1 MRIFWWNPFFPP
13 TKWCLPAWWLDT
25 SCNNSVNRWSSS
37 SIVAKDLVA
46 QVIHFQGVLAAR
58 HLGREG
64 QYVVPK
70 KWDCLS
76 EKEKCWQNMSKKN
89 DKVMNLLYQ
98 ARFDTRHLVS
108 GSRAFFSLGKCENP
122 WNFCINPWRSSVWS
136 RFQSIFLKEKCSIKP
151 SKSKTEV
158 VKVYVISKQKKPK
171 TCRQQLQEQQSWC
184 LFGSKILSK

>member
-1 MRIFWWNPFFPP
+1 M
-13 TKWCLPAWWLDT
+13 
-25 SCNNSVNRWSSS
+25 
-37 SIVAKDLVA
+37 
-46 QVIHFQGVLAAR
+46 
-58 HLGREG
+58 
-64 QYVVPK
+64 VPK

-136 RFQSIFLKEKCSIKP
+136 GFQSIFLKEKCSIKP

-158 VKVYVISKQKKPK
+158 VKVYVISKQKKRRHTANNFNK
-171 TCRQQLQEQQSWC
+171 NKAGVCLGQKFSQNKRTMKSCRVVTRFTSWQVRTHQQKSNPC
-184 LFGSKILSK
+184 FVPGRH